1 MQHYLDLLN
10 EEQRAAVEHEGSPL
24 LILAAAGSGKTR
36 VITTKIAYLI
46 SQKNIEPWQILSVT
60 FTKKAANEMRR
71 RAVEIEQRAADAQ
84 IRTFHSFGSW
94 FLRKYSDECGLV
106 SSFTIYD
113 DYDMAVLIKKAVPS
127 LSTKEVK
134 IAAHQISL
142 AKDYCLTPEDDLS
155 ILGSEFDINDIYR
168 EYQKRLR
175 ATGNVDFGDLIMLTG
190 QIMHDNHKISKYIH
204 NRFRVIMVD
213 EYQDSNI
220 AQYKLLQELSGV
232 QHGNDSYVCV
242 VGDDDQSIYKF
253 RGAEVENIVTFPEKF
268 PGTQIIKLIRNYRST
283 AKILNAAGLVVK
295 KNKNRLGK
303 ELIAERGDG
312 GSPVLTFLNDQNAET
327 GFVSDLIKKSVASGA
342 KYSDWAVLYRTN
354 AQSLGFEKEFI
365 HKKIPYVVVGSLKF
379 YEREEIKD
387 ALAYLSLFANKKDE
401 ISFRRIINKP
411 PRGIG
416 EKTQD
421 KIVES
426 AVSENQSGERSL
438 GNLVEAVRSISQ
450 SLSKKAHEGAEAF
463 VKLYDEIASEFYF
476 FDKSTDA
483 QNADIDQNT
492 DIEQNVDIE
501 QNADA
506 RISAIDSDTK
516 SGSNAEN
523 YSLSKFIERV
533 IHDSGLGEYHR
544 AGDEIDGTT
553 RVQNLEELVNS
564 AVPYECSMEGLLE
577 FLDAIN
583 LDRSL
588 EIESEDAGDNAVT
601 LITLHNTKGL
611 EYNKVIITG
620 LEEGIFPRAE
630 KVGSE
635 LEEERRLFYVGITRA
650 RDELYVTSTRQRIMY
665 GRLEYMKPSLF
676 IRESSEAFS
685 ILGSKPFEFSR
696 LSDGYSAGYG
706 VKEDELSEKWKK
718 GTKVFHDDYGYGAIV
733 SASSNS
739 GEFVIE
745 VMFETGGRKKFLPKY
760 QAKSLEIVKD

>member
-1 MQHYLDLLN
+1 M
-10 EEQRAAVEHEGSPL
+10 
-24 LILAAAGSGKTR
+24 
-36 VITTKIAYLI
+36 
-46 SQKNIEPWQILSVT
+46 
-60 FTKKAANEMRR
+60 
-71 RAVEIEQRAADAQ
+71 
-84 IRTFHSFGSW
+84 
-94 FLRKYSDECGLV
+94 
-106 SSFTIYD
+106 
-113 DYDMAVLIKKAVPS
+113 
-127 LSTKEVK
+127 
-134 IAAHQISL
+134 
-142 AKDYCLTPEDDLS
+142 
-155 ILGSEFDINDIYR
+155 
-168 EYQKRLR
+168 
-175 ATGNVDFGDLIMLTG
+175 
-190 QIMHDNHKISKYIH
+190 
-204 NRFRVIMVD
+204 
-213 EYQDSNI
+213 
-220 AQYKLLQELSGV
+220 
-232 QHGNDSYVCV
+232 
-242 VGDDDQSIYKF
+242 
-253 RGAEVENIVTFPEKF
+253 
-268 PGTQIIKLIRNYRST
+268 
-283 AKILNAAGLVVK
+283 
-295 KNKNRLGK
+295 
-303 ELIAERGDG
+303 
-312 GSPVLTFLNDQNAET
+312 
-327 GFVSDLIKKSVASGA
+327 
-342 KYSDWAVLYRTN
+342 
-354 AQSLGFEKEFI
+354 
-365 HKKIPYVVVGSLKF
+365 
-379 YEREEIKD
+379 
-387 ALAYLSLFANKKDE
+387 
-401 ISFRRIINKP
+401 
-411 PRGIG
+411 
-416 EKTQD
+416 
-421 KIVES
+421 
-426 AVSENQSGERSL
+426 
-438 GNLVEAVRSISQ
+438 
-450 SLSKKAHEGAEAF
+450 
-463 VKLYDEIASEFYF
+463 YDEIASEFYF
-476 FDKSTDA
+476 FDRSTDA

-506 RISAIDSDTK
+506 RNSAIISDTK

-544 AGDEIDGTT
+544 AGDDIDGTT

-650 RDELYVTSTRQRIMY
+650 RDELYVTSTRQRFMY

-676 IRESSEAFS
+676 IRESSEAFY
-685 ILGSKPFEFSR
+685 IVGSKPFGFSR

-739 GEFVIE
+739 GEFVID